1 MALRQILTDEDETLR
16 KQSREVTAFD
26 ERLQILLEDMLDT
39 MYANNGIGL
48 AAPQIG
54 ILRRIFVVDIQDGQG
69 PRVMINPQIVSAEG
83 SQLYCEGCLSVPG
96 RYGEVERPASLV
108 LEAQDKNGEKYR
120 LDADGLLAVCISHEN
135 DHLDGVLFLDKVKG
149 EVIEQ

>member
-1 MALRQILTDEDETLR
+1 MALRQILTDDDQILR
-16 KQSREVTAFD
+16 KVSREVSVFD
-26 ERLQILLEDMLDT
+26 NRLEMLVEDMVET

-48 AAPQIG
+48 AAPQVG
-54 ILRRIFVVDIQDGQG
+54 ILRRIFVVDIQDGAG
-69 PRVMINPQIVSAEG
+69 VRVMVNPRIIAAEG

-108 LEAQDKNGEKYR
+108 LEAQDLKGEKYR
-120 LDADGLLAVCISHEN
+120 LEADGLLAVCISHEN
-135 DHLDGVLFLDKVKG
+135 DHLDGILFLDKVRG